1 MLDSAWLT
9 TICEDIVLSIVH
21 WIRASGF
28 CWSASARRPPTKQ
41 LAGISR
47 KWDLPKTTWFCLKI
61 SYCKSKKGT
70 SHFLG
75 IYINIYIYTLQKTHP
90 YEKSSPTSTID
101 HFSGEAHGDTI
112 WLWHSQFAM
121 ENHHAINRGK
131 VNHLFRLGPSIPWLC
146 YLYHGYVSHNQRVT
160 LVCWLEATPW
170 TNPVWPQQPPVLHG
184 FRPLFEVEKP
194 WKLRS
199 DRSVQRIN
207 MDKPAGASH
216 WLAKLSIHL
225 ASHLPSYS
233 MIFTFLFWCCICI

>member
-1 MLDSAWLT
+1 MVGYIWNRYLQ
-9 TICEDIVLSIVH
+9 SIGSFSS
-21 WIRASGF
+21 WPSFRPAPRAARAAL
-28 CWSASARRPPTKQ
+28 WSKCYQASFAGPRSRRQPS
-41 LAGISR
+41 INS
-47 KWDLPKTTWFCLKI
+47 
-61 SYCKSKKGT
+61 
-70 SHFLG
+70 LG
-75 IYINIYIYTLQKTHP
+75 H
-90 YEKSSPTSTID
+90 
-101 HFSGEAHGDTI
+101 TI